1 MDLGKEKEKEKW
13 GLDLNLSIEEYSTG
27 LGFQD
32 FLEKE
37 KQAEND
43 QLGHD
48 FGRGSDFR
56 IRERGADVETGDF
69 TSSKRLRYTIEEKGK
84 AKVDCGGS
92 QVNLDFDLNL
102 DLWGFEKDPVEGK
115 MDTWPFEAEL
125 LSLGPFMHDFFPDSV
140 ERNSLV
146 ENYDVSRRKGITR
159 KDIAL
164 SSVRERKSRRKEQ
177 KLMQREI
184 ARNVAPRFAHLG
196 PQEQL
201 KQQEEKKVKLREIDL
216 ELEVE
221 LDDSQSPF
229 SLALEAVKMRQ
240 NVRKG
245 SLTGLSESFFKWVPA
260 NAEGSD
266 ALSRKVHTLLD
277 LSLNALGKNADA
289 IVSLEHVPDKLRH
302 RLSQLVSDCGV
313 MDAHFVELLARGS
326 PTEIRLRNISR
337 LTEDEFAK
345 IFGVC
350 DTKDL
355 TVLQLDLCGRC
366 MPDYV
371 LRDTLARSSHRLPSL
386 ATISLKGAHRLSD
399 IGLTQLAA
407 SAPALQSINLSQ
419 CSLLTSQGIS
429 DFTSCFESTL
439 RELYVDDCQNID
451 AMIILPAL
459 KKLKHLEVLSV
470 SGIET
475 VSDDFVIGLVK
486 ASGINMKELRLANCM
501 QLTDISLRIVGKNCP
516 NLCALDLCYLHNL
529 TDSALR
535 HLANGCRSIRR
546 LKLCRNGSST
556 YYSDEAIAAFLE
568 ASGQSLDVLSLNN
581 IHRVAHN
588 TALSIAKCSRN
599 LVSLDLS
606 WCRKLTDEALGL
618 IVDSCFSLKLLKLF
632 GCTQLSMWPASPL
645 PVQNKMNQSQIPD
658 GNDSRVGTPGITEAF
673 LNGHSNPRVQIIG
686 CKTGPVLEHLDVLES
701 QENPLRYSPLTSL
714 C

>member
-1 MDLGKEKEKEKW
+1 MKPSSKMDSGEKKEKEKW
-13 GLDLNLSIEEYSTG
+13 GLDLNLSIQEFSTG

-32 FLEKE
+32 FLGEEKE
-37 KQAEND
+37 AEND
-43 QLGHD
+43 HLGHD
-48 FGRGSDFR
+48 FGRDSDFR
-56 IRERGADVETGDF
+56 IRERESVVETDDF

-115 MDTWPFEAEL
+115 MDTWPFEAGL
-125 LSLGPFMHDFFPDSV
+125 LSSGPVMHNFFPDSV
-140 ERNSLV
+140 ERNTQV
-146 ENYDVSRRKGITR
+146 ENYDVPR
-159 KDIAL
+159 KDNVFEQRKEIAL
-164 SSVRERKSRRKEQ
+164 SSVRKRQSRRKEQ

-196 PQEQL
+196 PQEQM
-201 KQQEEKKVKLREIDL
+201 KQHKEKKVKLREVDL
-216 ELEVE
+216 EMEPD

-229 SLALEAVKMRQ
+229 SLALEAIKMRQ
-240 NVRKG
+240 TVRKG
-245 SLTGLSESFFKWVPA
+245 SSTGFSESLFKWVPA
-260 NAEGSD
+260 KAKDCD
-266 ALSRKVHTLLD
+266 ALKRDVPTLLD
-277 LSLNALGKNADA
+277 LSLNALAKNADA

-313 MDAHFVELLARGS
+313 VDAHFVELLARGS

-337 LTEDEFAK
+337 LTEEEFSK
-345 IFGVC
+345 IFSVC

-366 MPDYV
+366 MPDYI
-371 LRDTLARSSHRLPSL
+371 LHGTLARSSHRLPSL

-399 IGLTQLAA
+399 IGLTQLAV

-429 DFTSCFESTL
+429 DFVSCFESTL
-439 RELYVDDCQNID
+439 RELYIDDCQNID
-451 AMIILPAL
+451 AAIILPAL
-459 KKLKHLEVLSV
+459 KKLKCLEVLSV
-470 SGIET
+470 AGIET
-475 VSDDFVIGLVK
+475 VCDNFVIGLVK
-486 ASGINMKELRLANCM
+486 ACGINMKELGFANCV

-516 NLCALDLCYLHNL
+516 NLCALDLSYLHNL
-529 TDSALR
+529 TDSALK
-535 HLANGCRSIRR
+535 HLANGCQSIRR
-546 LKLCRNGSST
+546 LKLCRNDF
-556 YYSDEAIAAFLE
+556 SDEAIAAFLE
-568 ASGQSLDVLSLNN
+568 VSGQSLDALSVNN

-606 WCRKLTDEALGL
+606 WCRRLTDEALGM
-618 IVDSCFSLKLLKLF
+618 IVDSCLSLKLLKLF
-632 GCTQLSMWPASPL
+632 GCTQ
-645 PVQNKMNQSQIPD
+645 
-658 GNDSRVGTPGITEAF
+658 ITEAF
-673 LNGHSNPRVQIIG
+673 LNGHSNPMVRIIG
-686 CKTGPVLEHLDVLES
+686 CKTGPVLEHLDALEP
-701 QENPLRYSPLTSL
+701 QENPLRYSPLTSF

>member
-1 MDLGKEKEKEKW
+1 MKPSSKMDSGEKKEKEKW
-13 GLDLNLSIEEYSTG
+13 GLDLNLSIQEFSTG
-27 LGFQD
+27 LGFQE
-32 FLEKE
+32 FLGEEKE
-37 KQAEND
+37 AEND

-48 FGRGSDFR
+48 FGRDSDFR
-56 IRERGADVETGDF
+56 IRERDSVVETDDF

-115 MDTWPFEAEL
+115 MDTWPFEAGL
-125 LSLGPFMHDFFPDSV
+125 LSSGPVMHNFFPDSV
-140 ERNSLV
+140 ERNTQV
-146 ENYDVSRRKGITR
+146 ENYDVPR
-159 KDIAL
+159 KDNVFEQRKEIAL
-164 SSVRERKSRRKEQ
+164 SSVRKRQSRRKEQ

-196 PQEQL
+196 PQEQM
-201 KQQEEKKVKLREIDL
+201 KQHKEKKVKLREVDL
-216 ELEVE
+216 EMEPD

-229 SLALEAVKMRQ
+229 SLALEAIKMRQ
-240 NVRKG
+240 TVRKG
-245 SLTGLSESFFKWVPA
+245 SSTGFSESLFKWVPA
-260 NAEGSD
+260 KAKDCD
-266 ALSRKVHTLLD
+266 ALKRDVPTLLD
-277 LSLNALGKNADA
+277 LSLNALAKNADA

-313 MDAHFVELLARGS
+313 VDAHFVELLARGS

-337 LTEDEFAK
+337 LTEEEFSK
-345 IFGVC
+345 IFSVC

-366 MPDYV
+366 MPDYI
-371 LRDTLARSSHRLPSL
+371 LHGTLARSSHRLPSL

-399 IGLTQLAA
+399 IGLTQLAV

-429 DFTSCFESTL
+429 DFVSCFESTL
-439 RELYVDDCQNID
+439 RELYIDDCQNID
-451 AMIILPAL
+451 AAIILPAL
-459 KKLKHLEVLSV
+459 KKLKCLEVLSV
-470 SGIET
+470 AGIET
-475 VSDDFVIGLVK
+475 VCDNFVIGLVK
-486 ASGINMKELRLANCM
+486 ACGINMKELGFANCV

-516 NLCALDLCYLHNL
+516 NLCALDLSYLHNL
-529 TDSALR
+529 TDSALK
-535 HLANGCRSIRR
+535 HLANGCQSIRR
-546 LKLCRNGSST
+546 LKLCRNDF
-556 YYSDEAIAAFLE
+556 SDEAIAAFLE
-568 ASGQSLDVLSLNN
+568 VSGQSLDALSVNN

-606 WCRKLTDEALGL
+606 WCRRLTDEALGM
-618 IVDSCFSLKLLKLF
+618 IVDSCLSLKLLKLF
-632 GCTQLSMWPASPL
+632 GCTQ
-645 PVQNKMNQSQIPD
+645 
-658 GNDSRVGTPGITEAF
+658 ITEAF
-673 LNGHSNPRVQIIG
+673 LNGHSNPMVRIIG
-686 CKTGPVLEHLDVLES
+686 CKTGPVLEHLDALEP
-701 QENPLRYSPLTSL
+701 QENPLRYSPLTSF

>member
-1 MDLGKEKEKEKW
+1 MKPSSKMDSGEKKEKEKW
-13 GLDLNLSIEEYSTG
+13 GLDLNLSIQEEFSTG

-32 FLEKE
+32 FLGEEKE
-37 KQAEND
+37 AEND

-48 FGRGSDFR
+48 FGRDSDFR
-56 IRERGADVETGDF
+56 IRERDSVVETDDF
-69 TSSKRLRYTIEEKGK
+69 TSSKRLRYTTEEKGK

-115 MDTWPFEAEL
+115 MDTWPFEAGL
-125 LSLGPFMHDFFPDSV
+125 LSSGPVMHNFFPDSV
-140 ERNSLV
+140 ERNTQV
-146 ENYDVSRRKGITR
+146 ENYDVPR
-159 KDIAL
+159 KDIVFEQRKEIAL
-164 SSVRERKSRRKEQ
+164 SSVRKRQSRRKEQ

-196 PQEQL
+196 PQEQM
-201 KQQEEKKVKLREIDL
+201 KQHKEKKVKLREVDL
-216 ELEVE
+216 EMELD

-229 SLALEAVKMRQ
+229 SLALEAIKTRQ
-240 NVRKG
+240 TVRKG
-245 SLTGLSESFFKWVPA
+245 SLTGLSESLFKWVPA
-260 NAEGSD
+260 KAKDCD
-266 ALSRKVHTLLD
+266 ALKCDVPTLLD
-277 LSLNALGKNADA
+277 LSLNALAKNADA

-313 MDAHFVELLARGS
+313 VDAHFVELLARGS

-337 LTEDEFAK
+337 LTEEEFSK
-345 IFGVC
+345 IFSVC

-366 MPDYV
+366 MPDYI
-371 LRDTLARSSHRLPSL
+371 LNGTLARSSHRLPSL

-399 IGLTQLAA
+399 IGLTQLAV

-429 DFTSCFESTL
+429 DFVSCFESTL
-439 RELYVDDCQNID
+439 RELYIDDCQNID
-451 AMIILPAL
+451 ATIILPAL
-459 KKLKHLEVLSV
+459 KKLKCLEVLSV
-470 SGIET
+470 AGIET
-475 VSDDFVIGLVK
+475 VCDNFVIGLVK
-486 ASGINMKELRLANCM
+486 ARGINMKELGFANCV

-516 NLCALDLCYLHNL
+516 NLCALDLSYLHNL
-529 TDSALR
+529 TDSALK
-535 HLANGCRSIRR
+535 HLANGCQSIRR
-546 LKLCRNGSST
+546 LKLHRNDF
-556 YYSDEAIAAFLE
+556 SDEAIAAFLE
-568 ASGQSLDVLSLNN
+568 VSGQSLDALSVNN

-606 WCRKLTDEALGL
+606 WCRRLTDEALGM
-618 IVDSCFSLKLLKLF
+618 IVDSCLSLKLLKLF
-632 GCTQLSMWPASPL
+632 GCTQ
-645 PVQNKMNQSQIPD
+645 
-658 GNDSRVGTPGITEAF
+658 ITEAF
-673 LNGHSNPRVQIIG
+673 LNGHSNPMVRIIG
-686 CKTGPVLEHLDVLES
+686 CKTGPVLEHLGALEP
-701 QENPLRYSPLTSL
+701 QENPLRYSPLTSF

>member
-1 MDLGKEKEKEKW
+1 MKPSSKMDSGEKKEKEKW
-13 GLDLNLSIEEYSTG
+13 GLDLNLSIQEFSTG

-32 FLEKE
+32 FLGEEKE
-37 KQAEND
+37 AEND

-48 FGRGSDFR
+48 FGRDSDFR
-56 IRERGADVETGDF
+56 IRERDSVVETDDF

-115 MDTWPFEAEL
+115 MDTWPFEAGL
-125 LSLGPFMHDFFPDSV
+125 LSSGPVMHNFFPDSV
-140 ERNSLV
+140 ERNTQV
-146 ENYDVSRRKGITR
+146 ENYDVPR
-159 KDIAL
+159 KDNVFEQRKEIAL
-164 SSVRERKSRRKEQ
+164 SSVRKRQSRRKEQ

-196 PQEQL
+196 PQEQM
-201 KQQEEKKVKLREIDL
+201 KQHKEKKVKLREVDL
-216 ELEVE
+216 EMEPD

-229 SLALEAVKMRQ
+229 SLALEAIKMRQ
-240 NVRKG
+240 TVRKG
-245 SLTGLSESFFKWVPA
+245 SSTGFSESLFKWVPA
-260 NAEGSD
+260 KAKDCD
-266 ALSRKVHTLLD
+266 ALKRDVPTLLD
-277 LSLNALGKNADA
+277 LSLNALAKNADA

-313 MDAHFVELLARGS
+313 VDAHFVELLARGS

-337 LTEDEFAK
+337 LTEEEFSK
-345 IFGVC
+345 IFSVC

-366 MPDYV
+366 MPDYI
-371 LRDTLARSSHRLPSL
+371 LHGTLARSSHRLPSL

-399 IGLTQLAA
+399 IGLTQLAV

-429 DFTSCFESTL
+429 DFVSCFESTL
-439 RELYVDDCQNID
+439 RELYIDDCQNID
-451 AMIILPAL
+451 AAIILPAL
-459 KKLKHLEVLSV
+459 KKLKCLEVLSV
-470 SGIET
+470 AGIET
-475 VSDDFVIGLVK
+475 VCDNFVIGLVK
-486 ASGINMKELRLANCM
+486 ACGINMKELGFANCV

-516 NLCALDLCYLHNL
+516 NLCALDLSYLHNL
-529 TDSALR
+529 TDSALK
-535 HLANGCRSIRR
+535 HLANGCQSIRR
-546 LKLCRNGSST
+546 LKLCRNDF
-556 YYSDEAIAAFLE
+556 SDEAIAAFLE
-568 ASGQSLDVLSLNN
+568 VSGQSLDALSVNN

-606 WCRKLTDEALGL
+606 WCRRLTDEALGM
-618 IVDSCFSLKLLKLF
+618 IVDSCLSLKLLKLF
-632 GCTQLSMWPASPL
+632 GCTQ
-645 PVQNKMNQSQIPD
+645 
-658 GNDSRVGTPGITEAF
+658 ITEAF
-673 LNGHSNPRVQIIG
+673 LNGHSNPMVRIIG
-686 CKTGPVLEHLDVLES
+686 CKTGPVLEHLGALEP
-701 QENPLRYSPLTSL
+701 QENPLRYSPLTSF

>member
-1 MDLGKEKEKEKW
+1 MKPSSKMDSGEKKEKEKW
-13 GLDLNLSIEEYSTG
+13 GLDLNLSIQEFSTG
-27 LGFQD
+27 LGFQE
-32 FLEKE
+32 FLGEEKE
-37 KQAEND
+37 AEND

-48 FGRGSDFR
+48 FGRDSDFR
-56 IRERGADVETGDF
+56 IRERESVVETDDF

-115 MDTWPFEAEL
+115 MDTWPFEAGL
-125 LSLGPFMHDFFPDSV
+125 LSSGPVMHNFFPDSV
-140 ERNSLV
+140 ERNTQV
-146 ENYDVSRRKGITR
+146 ENYDVPR
-159 KDIAL
+159 KDNVFEQRKEIAL
-164 SSVRERKSRRKEQ
+164 SSVRKRQSRRKEQ

-196 PQEQL
+196 PQEQM
-201 KQQEEKKVKLREIDL
+201 KQHKEKKVKLREVDL
-216 ELEVE
+216 EMEPD

-229 SLALEAVKMRQ
+229 SLALEAIKMRQ
-240 NVRKG
+240 TVRKG
-245 SLTGLSESFFKWVPA
+245 SSTGFSESLFKWVPA
-260 NAEGSD
+260 KAKDCD
-266 ALSRKVHTLLD
+266 ALKRDVPTLLD
-277 LSLNALGKNADA
+277 LSLNALAKNADA

-313 MDAHFVELLARGS
+313 VDAHFVELLARGS

-337 LTEDEFAK
+337 LTEEEFSK
-345 IFGVC
+345 IFSVC

-366 MPDYV
+366 MPDYI
-371 LRDTLARSSHRLPSL
+371 LHGTLARSSHRLPSL

-399 IGLTQLAA
+399 IGLTQLAV

-429 DFTSCFESTL
+429 DFVSCFESTL
-439 RELYVDDCQNID
+439 RELYIDDCQNID
-451 AMIILPAL
+451 AAIILPAL
-459 KKLKHLEVLSV
+459 KKLKCLEVLSV
-470 SGIET
+470 AGIET
-475 VSDDFVIGLVK
+475 VCDNFVIGLVK
-486 ASGINMKELRLANCM
+486 ACGINMKELGFANCV

-516 NLCALDLCYLHNL
+516 NLCALDLSYLHNL
-529 TDSALR
+529 TDSALK
-535 HLANGCRSIRR
+535 HLANGCQSIRR
-546 LKLCRNGSST
+546 LKLCRNDF
-556 YYSDEAIAAFLE
+556 SDEAIAAFLE
-568 ASGQSLDVLSLNN
+568 VSGQSLDALSVNN

-606 WCRKLTDEALGL
+606 WCRRLTDEALGM
-618 IVDSCFSLKLLKLF
+618 IVDSCLSLKLLKLF
-632 GCTQLSMWPASPL
+632 GCTQ
-645 PVQNKMNQSQIPD
+645 
-658 GNDSRVGTPGITEAF
+658 ITEAF
-673 LNGHSNPRVQIIG
+673 LNGHSNPMVRIIG
-686 CKTGPVLEHLDVLES
+686 CKTGPVLEHLDALEP
-701 QENPLRYSPLTSL
+701 QENPLRYSPLTSF

>member
-1 MDLGKEKEKEKW
+1 MKPSSKMDSGEKKEKEKW
-13 GLDLNLSIEEYSTG
+13 GLDLNLSIQEFSTG

-32 FLEKE
+32 FLGEEKE
-37 KQAEND
+37 AEND
-43 QLGHD
+43 HLGHD
-48 FGRGSDFR
+48 FGRDSDFR
-56 IRERGADVETGDF
+56 IRERESVVETDDF

-115 MDTWPFEAEL
+115 MDTWPFEAGL
-125 LSLGPFMHDFFPDSV
+125 LSSGPVMHNFFPDSV
-140 ERNSLV
+140 ERNTQV
-146 ENYDVSRRKGITR
+146 ENYDVPR
-159 KDIAL
+159 KDNVFEQRKEIAL
-164 SSVRERKSRRKEQ
+164 SSVRKRQSRRKEQ

-196 PQEQL
+196 PQEQM
-201 KQQEEKKVKLREIDL
+201 KQHKEKKVKLREVDL
-216 ELEVE
+216 EMEPD

-229 SLALEAVKMRQ
+229 SLALEAIKMRQ
-240 NVRKG
+240 TVRKG
-245 SLTGLSESFFKWVPA
+245 SSTGFSESLFKWVPA
-260 NAEGSD
+260 KAKDCD
-266 ALSRKVHTLLD
+266 ALKRDVPTLLD
-277 LSLNALGKNADA
+277 LSLNALAKNADA

-313 MDAHFVELLARGS
+313 VDAHFVELLARGS

-337 LTEDEFAK
+337 LTEEEFSK
-345 IFGVC
+345 IFSVC

-366 MPDYV
+366 MPDYI
-371 LRDTLARSSHRLPSL
+371 LHGTLARSSHRLPSL

-399 IGLTQLAA
+399 IGLTQLAV

-429 DFTSCFESTL
+429 DFVSCFESTL
-439 RELYVDDCQNID
+439 RELYIDDCQNID
-451 AMIILPAL
+451 AAIILPAL
-459 KKLKHLEVLSV
+459 KKLKCLEVLSV
-470 SGIET
+470 AGIET
-475 VSDDFVIGLVK
+475 VCDNFVIGLVK
-486 ASGINMKELRLANCM
+486 ACGINMKELGFANCV

-516 NLCALDLCYLHNL
+516 NLCALDLSYLHNL
-529 TDSALR
+529 TDSALK
-535 HLANGCRSIRR
+535 HLANGCQSIRR
-546 LKLCRNGSST
+546 LKLCRNDF
-556 YYSDEAIAAFLE
+556 SDEAIAAFLE
-568 ASGQSLDVLSLNN
+568 VSGQSLDALSVNN

-606 WCRKLTDEALGL
+606 WCRRLTDEALGM
-618 IVDSCFSLKLLKLF
+618 IVDSCLSLKLLKLF
-632 GCTQLSMWPASPL
+632 GCTQ
-645 PVQNKMNQSQIPD
+645 
-658 GNDSRVGTPGITEAF
+658 ITEAF
-673 LNGHSNPRVQIIG
+673 LNGHSNPMVRIIG
-686 CKTGPVLEHLDVLES
+686 CKTGPVLEHLGALEP
-701 QENPLRYSPLTSL
+701 QENPLRYSPLTSF

>member
-1 MDLGKEKEKEKW
+1 MKPSSKMDSGEKKEKEKW
-13 GLDLNLSIEEYSTG
+13 GLDLNLSIQEFSTG

-32 FLEKE
+32 FLGEEKE
-37 KQAEND
+37 AEND

-48 FGRGSDFR
+48 FGRDSDFR
-56 IRERGADVETGDF
+56 IRERDSVVETDDF

-102 DLWGFEKDPVEGK
+102 NLDLRGFEKDPVEGK
-115 MDTWPFEAEL
+115 MDTWPFEAGL
-125 LSLGPFMHDFFPDSV
+125 LSSGPVMHNFFPDSV
-140 ERNSLV
+140 ERNTQV
-146 ENYDVSRRKGITR
+146 ENYDVPR
-159 KDIAL
+159 KDNVFEQRKEIAL
-164 SSVRERKSRRKEQ
+164 SSVRKRQSRRKEQ

-196 PQEQL
+196 PQEQM
-201 KQQEEKKVKLREIDL
+201 KQHKEKKVKLREVDL
-216 ELEVE
+216 EMEPD

-229 SLALEAVKMRQ
+229 SLALEAIKMRQ
-240 NVRKG
+240 TVRKG
-245 SLTGLSESFFKWVPA
+245 SLTGFSESLFKWVPA
-260 NAEGSD
+260 KAKDCD
-266 ALSRKVHTLLD
+266 ALKRDVPTLLD
-277 LSLNALGKNADA
+277 LSLNALAKNADA

-313 MDAHFVELLARGS
+313 VDAHFVELLARGS

-337 LTEDEFAK
+337 LTEEEFSK
-345 IFGVC
+345 IFSVC

-366 MPDYV
+366 MPDYI
-371 LRDTLARSSHRLPSL
+371 LHGTLARSSHRLPSL

-399 IGLTQLAA
+399 IGLTQLAV

-429 DFTSCFESTL
+429 DFVSCFESTL
-439 RELYVDDCQNID
+439 RELYIDDCQNID
-451 AMIILPAL
+451 AAIILPAL
-459 KKLKHLEVLSV
+459 KKLKCLEVLSV
-470 SGIET
+470 AGIET
-475 VSDDFVIGLVK
+475 VCDNFVIGLVK
-486 ASGINMKELRLANCM
+486 ACGINMKELGFANCV

-516 NLCALDLCYLHNL
+516 NLCALDLSYLHNL
-529 TDSALR
+529 TDSALK
-535 HLANGCRSIRR
+535 HLANGCQSIRR
-546 LKLCRNGSST
+546 LKLCRNDF
-556 YYSDEAIAAFLE
+556 SDEAIAAFLE
-568 ASGQSLDVLSLNN
+568 VSGQSLDALSVNN

-606 WCRKLTDEALGL
+606 WCRRLTDEALGM
-618 IVDSCFSLKLLKLF
+618 IVDSCLSLKLLKLF
-632 GCTQLSMWPASPL
+632 GCTQ
-645 PVQNKMNQSQIPD
+645 
-658 GNDSRVGTPGITEAF
+658 ITEAF
-673 LNGHSNPRVQIIG
+673 LNGHSNPMVRIIG
-686 CKTGPVLEHLDVLES
+686 CKTGPVLEHLDALEP
-701 QENPLRYSPLTSL
+701 QENPLRYSPLTSF

>member
-1 MDLGKEKEKEKW
+1 MKPSSKMDSGEKKEKEKW
-13 GLDLNLSIEEYSTG
+13 GLDLNLSIQEEFSTG

-32 FLEKE
+32 FLGEEKE
-37 KQAEND
+37 AEND
-43 QLGHD
+43 HLGHD
-48 FGRGSDFR
+48 FGSDSDFR
-56 IRERGADVETGDF
+56 IRERDSVVETDDF

-115 MDTWPFEAEL
+115 MDTWPFDAGL
-125 LSLGPFMHDFFPDSV
+125 LSSGPVMHNFFPDSV
-140 ERNSLV
+140 ERNTQV
-146 ENYDVSRRKGITR
+146 ENYDVPR
-159 KDIAL
+159 KDIVFEQRKEIAL
-164 SSVRERKSRRKEQ
+164 SSVRKRQSRRKEQ

-196 PQEQL
+196 PQEQM
-201 KQQEEKKVKLREIDL
+201 KQHKEKKVKLRELDL
-216 ELEVE
+216 EMELD

-229 SLALEAVKMRQ
+229 SLALEAIKMRQ
-240 NVRKG
+240 TVRKG
-245 SLTGLSESFFKWVPA
+245 SLTGFSESLFKWVPA
-260 NAEGSD
+260 KAKDCD
-266 ALSRKVHTLLD
+266 ALKRDVPTLLD
-277 LSLNALGKNADA
+277 LSLNALAKNADA

-313 MDAHFVELLARGS
+313 VDAHFVELLARGS

-337 LTEDEFAK
+337 LTEEEFSK
-345 IFGVC
+345 IFSVC

-366 MPDYV
+366 MPDYI
-371 LRDTLARSSHRLPSL
+371 LNGTLARSSHRLPSL

-399 IGLTQLAA
+399 IGLTQLAV

-429 DFTSCFESTL
+429 DFVSCFESTL
-439 RELYVDDCQNID
+439 RELYIDDCQNID
-451 AMIILPAL
+451 ATIILPAL
-459 KKLKHLEVLSV
+459 KKLKCLEVLSV
-470 SGIET
+470 AGIET
-475 VSDDFVIGLVK
+475 VCDNFVIGLVK
-486 ASGINMKELRLANCM
+486 ARGINMKELGFANCV

-516 NLCALDLCYLHNL
+516 NLCALDLSYLHNL
-529 TDSALR
+529 TDSALK
-535 HLANGCRSIRR
+535 HLANGCQSIRR
-546 LKLCRNGSST
+546 LKLHRNDF
-556 YYSDEAIAAFLE
+556 SDEAIAAFLE
-568 ASGQSLDVLSLNN
+568 VSGQSLDALSVNN

-606 WCRKLTDEALGL
+606 WCRRLTDEALGM
-618 IVDSCFSLKLLKLF
+618 IVDSCLSLKLLKLF
-632 GCTQLSMWPASPL
+632 GCTQ
-645 PVQNKMNQSQIPD
+645 
-658 GNDSRVGTPGITEAF
+658 ITEAF
-673 LNGHSNPRVQIIG
+673 LNGHSNPMVRIIG
-686 CKTGPVLEHLDVLES
+686 CKTGPVLEHLDALEP
-701 QENPLRYSPLTSL
+701 QENPLRYSPLTSF